1 MTERDR
7 TTKEPTVAEEIA
19 GRIFKGDLLNLEGES
34 VARNDYVE
42 IMTTP
47 KRLTEVEFIETT
59 DGLTVV
65 CRDFTPRQRLP
76 RGVRAV
82 RFSKATDEA
91 TVPSGRDVDILPF
104 MYGREE
110 GVRPSREALRG
121 FIVDIGQALQ
131 AIGERDSGK

>member
-7 TTKEPTVAEEIA
+7 TTREPTVAEGIA
-19 GRIFKGDLLNLEGES
+19 GRIFKGDLLNLKDES

-42 IMTTP
+42 IMPTP
-47 KRLTEVEFIETT
+47 KRLTQVEFVETT

-82 RFSKATDEA
+82 RFSKATDEP
-91 TVPSGRDVDILPF
+91 TVPSGQDIDILPF

-110 GVRPSREALRG
+110 GVQPSREALKE
-121 FIVDIGQALQ
+121 FIANIGQALQ